1 MKTIKE
7 IEKKIGSLSNPSKMP
22 SFAWGIPIEYCVT
35 GSKLALVDGTI
46 CNKCYAGKG
55 CYVFPVVKAMYQ
67 RRYEALGLPEWVD
80 YMAELIT
87 QKYKNLDKSR
97 RFHRWFDSGDIQSYE
112 HLMKIFEVCELT
124 PHIKYWLA
132 TREYQIIDKITEKDV
147 PKNLCLRV
155 STTKVD
161 SPPPK
166 FWQWTSGVHKDKK
179 AVGKECLAYRTDDTK
194 KVWGVKTFNKL
205 NRDQKIEKGFGHC
218 GSCRAC
224 WSHKV
229 KQVSYKEH

>member
-1 MKTIKE
+1 MKIKD
-7 IEKKIGSLSNPSKMP
+7 IEKKIGTLSNPSKMP
-22 SFAWGIPIEYCVT
+22 SYAWGISAKDCKT
-35 GSKLALVDGTI
+35 GSKLAEVKGTI
-46 CNKCYAGKG
+46 CNKCYANKG
-55 CYVFPVVKAMYQ
+55 CYVFKVVQDAHKF
-67 RRYEALGLPEWVD
+67 RLEAILEPQWVD

-97 RFHRWFDSGDIQSYE
+97 LYHRWFDSGDIQSFA

-124 PHIKYWLA
+124 PHINHWLA
-132 TREYQIIDKITEKDV
+132 TREYQLINQLDEKDV

-155 STTKVD
+155 SAIKVD

-166 FWQWTSGVHKDKK
+166 FWKWTSGVHKDKP
-179 AVGKECLAYRTDDTK
+179 AIGRECPAYKQD
-194 KVWGVKTFNKL
+194 G
-205 NRDQKIEKGFGHC
+205 EC

-224 WSHKV
+224 WSREV